1 MTFGSF
7 RSATVV
13 AALAALWLAGC
24 SSRIHTPFVP
34 DPARA
39 PLLPVAFQIGAFDY
53 QRTLV
58 RPSTEI
64 EGKSEDYWIT
74 SMVLPSVGE
83 NGQEGNLVTARHYK
97 GKGPGAKPLVI
108 VLPIWG
114 KHTYPPNTISRYLRD
129 RSRGNIDV
137 LQVFGENTLFDWDA
151 MADAGSEAE
160 FLALL
165 DRMAGRMVSTVIDI
179 RRLVD
184 WAELQPGVDPDR
196 IALIGFSMGAIAGS
210 LALAHEPRFGAGALV
225 MGGAD
230 LHDAYAVC
238 DTLME
243 RARDAVTDRFGWTVD
258 QFRDKLERP
267 LAPINPARYGGMVD
281 PRRVLIIDAAN
292 DSCLRAQGRERLWQ
306 AMGRPERISYLYDH
320 KMAFMAMTFFG
331 GNNLQKQ
338 FYRFLESTILPDVP
352 EIRYEADRLV
362 EDSLDPPNN

>member
-34 DPARA
+34 DSAPA
-39 PLLPVAFQIGAFDY
+39 PLVPAAFYIGDFDY
-53 QRTLV
+53 QRTVV
-58 RPSTEI
+58 RPSMETERD
-64 EGKSEDYWIT
+64 SEHYWIS
-74 SMVLPSVGE
+74 SMTLPSVGE
-83 NGQEGNLVTARHYK
+83 NGQDGNLVTARYYE
-97 GKGPGAKPLVI
+97 GKGDGAKPLIVI
-108 VLPIWG
+108 LPIWG
-114 KHTYPPNTISRYLRD
+114 KHTYPPNTIFEHLRA
-129 RSRGNIDV
+129 RSGGQINV
-137 LQVFGENTLFDWDA
+137 LRVFGENTLFDWDA
-151 MADAGSEAE
+151 MAAAGSEAE
-160 FLALL
+160 FFSLL
-165 DRMAGRMVSTVIDI
+165 DRMVGRMFNTVIDI

-184 WAELQPGVDPDR
+184 WAQLQPSVDPDR

-238 DTLME
+238 DTLMA
-243 RARDAVTDRFGWTVD
+243 RARDALTERFGWTVD

-267 LAPINPARYGGMVD
+267 LAPINPARYAGMAD
-281 PRRVLIIDAAN
+281 PRRILIIEAAN
-292 DSCLRAQGRERLWQ
+292 DSCLRAAGRERLWE

-320 KMAFMAMTFFG
+320 KMAFMSMTFFG

-338 FYRFLESTILPDVP
+338 IYRFLESTVFPEVP
-352 EIRYEADRLV
+352 EVRYEADRIV
-362 EDSLDPPNN
+362 EDGLDQPNN

>member
-24 SSRIHTPFVP
+24 SSRVHTPFVP
-34 DPARA
+34 DSARA
-39 PLLPVAFQIGAFDY
+39 PLVSAALHIGEFDY
-53 QRTLV
+53 QRTGV
-58 RPSTEI
+58 RPSTETDG
-64 EGKSEDYWIT
+64 ESADYWIS

-83 NGQEGNLVTARHYK
+83 NGQKDDLVTARYYK

-114 KHTYPPNTISRYLRD
+114 KHTYPPNTITEYLRD
-129 RSRGNIDV
+129 RSGGNIDV

-151 MADAGSEAE
+151 MAEAGSEAE
-160 FLALL
+160 FLAQI
-165 DRMAGRMVSTVIDI
+165 DRMVGRIFNTVIDI

-184 WAELQPGVDPDR
+184 WAQLQPGVDPDR
-196 IALIGFSMGAIAGS
+196 IALIGFSMGAIVGS

-238 DTLME
+238 DTLMAA
-243 RARDAVTDRFGWTVD
+243 ARDAVTERFGWTVD

-267 LAPINPARYGGMVD
+267 LAPINPARYGGMAD
-281 PRRVLIIDAAN
+281 PRRILMIEAAN

-320 KMAFMAMTFFG
+320 KMAFMSMTFLG
-331 GNNLQKQ
+331 GGNLQKQ
-338 FYRFLESTILPDVP
+338 FYRFLERTVLPDVP
-352 EIRYEADRLV
+352 GFRYEADRIV
-362 EDSLDPPNN
+362 EDGLGLPNN